1 MTDLGRRMVLRAL
14 TRRPGRSAVTCAAVA
29 LAVAALVVLAS
40 IMVGVTDT
48 MIANSVALHSGHV
61 LAKLSPERPID
72 PVQLERIRDLPGVR
86 SVLARRELTG
96 TLRRA
101 SRETPALV
109 AAVSPNEARRE
120 SAAAAKLTAGEFLP
134 ARGTIV
140 LGAGL
145 ADAIGAALGQSVDF
159 TAPHGP
165 TQTFRVA
172 GVFRTG
178 LDALDDRTAYV
189 SLADAPG
196 PGGQVAVYLAN
207 PDAADARAANV
218 RRILLDATVFTWR
231 GALPE
236 LDQLTALNTVS
247 MNIVLALALLILALG
262 VSNTAFLSAAQ
273 RTREIGIL
281 KTLGMSPGRIMAGIL
296 AEMLLLACLGG
307 LIGMALG
314 AALTAAW
321 ARAGLDLAAWTSA
334 NRHFLVS
341 SVVHP
346 RLTWYSLLPPGLVA
360 LACGA
365 LAGLA
370 PAWRAARINVVAALR
385 WI

>member
-1 MTDLGRRMVLRAL
+1 MTDLDRRMVFRAL

-29 LAVAALVVLAS
+29 LAVGALVVLAS

-48 MIANSVALHSGHV
+48 MIANSVALHNGHV
-61 LAKLSPERPID
+61 LAKLSPDRPID
-72 PVQLERIRDLPGVR
+72 TEQVEKIRRLPGVR
-86 SVLARRELTG
+86 SVLVRRELTG
-96 TLRRA
+96 TVRLRD
-101 SRETPALV
+101 REAPALLAGV
-109 AAVSPNEARRE
+109 TPHEARAE

-140 LGAGL
+140 LGAAL
-145 ADAIGAALGQSVDF
+145 ADAIGARVGESVEF
-159 TAPHGP
+159 ASPQEP
-165 TQTFRVA
+165 PRPFRVA
-172 GVFRTG
+172 GLFRTG
-178 LDALDDRTAYV
+178 LDTLDDRVAYVALDDC
-189 SLADAPG
+189 PG
-196 PGGQVAVYLAN
+196 LGGQLAVYLAD
-207 PDAADARAANV
+207 PDAADARAAGV
-218 RRILLDATVFTWR
+218 RRILLDANVRTWR
-231 GALPE
+231 ASLPE

-262 VSNTAFLSAAQ
+262 VSNAAFLSAAQ

-281 KTLGMSPGRIMAGIL
+281 KTMGVGPTRIMAGIV
-296 AEMLLLACLGG
+296 AEMLLLSCVAGV
-307 LIGMALG
+307 IGMALG
-314 AALTAAW
+314 AAVTGAW
-321 ARAGLDLAAWTSA
+321 SRVGLDLAGWTSA

-360 LACGA
+360 VACGA
-365 LAGLA
+365 MAGLA